1 MAQNDIINQYLA
13 SGGTQADVDAYLGA
27 HPDADV
33 NQMASDAAAWA
44 APQGDAFGGFA
55 PNVDNAP
62 GGRGSLGG
70 ALSSGDDNYRNV
82 FLDPNRRRAEQT
94 AGEFAAMG
102 YSPYGMEEKW
112 SPTPDVKAEALTRQK
127 EGQWRAI
134 VNNEG
139 TVTPERKAQ
148 FEADWAKIHPAAP
161 PASGGGSGGIGP
173 TGQPFTWG
181 GGGGAGGGGADYGG
195 GANYG
200 GGGAGSLL
208 GGYELPDSAAAS
220 QAMRDL
226 QMGGL
231 KGLQGLMSADTEAQR
246 AQMQKA
252 LYKTSKR
259 GINTAADRARQTML
273 EGTFGRGVGSSSILV
288 ELAGRQ
294 QQEHSDAL
302 AQAARDAYTG
312 AGAEQRANL
321 AAQLGLNTAG
331 FNAATSGLQGE
342 ANVALANLA
351 RMQQESQFGRNLGFQ
366 GSENALNR
374 AQAASQFG
382 QNLGLQ
388 QSQLAQQ
395 ASQFGQ
401 NLGFQGT
408 QNQLNRDAAAA
419 AQQLANQQAFGILGQ
434 QQQFAGGENA
444 ANRALQTY
452 LQQSG
457 QDFAGAQSQAQ
468 RDLTRYL
475 QESGQQFTGTQNDAQ
490 RAMQAYLQQSG
501 QDFSGT
507 QNEAQRALAQSLQ
520 TGSQTF
526 QGGQN
531 ELQRQQQMQQFL
543 LSLAQ
548 NEELASN
555 RQAGTM
561 VGAGMSGLTTLAGP
575 LLAQLA
581 KNWGTS

>member
-33 NQMASDAAAWA
+33 NQMASDAAAWS

-70 ALSSGDDNYRNV
+70 ALSSIGDQNYAKV
-82 FLDPNRRRAEQT
+82 FNDPNRRRAEQT

-127 EGQWRAI
+127 EGQLRAI

-139 TVTPERKAQ
+139 ALTPERKAQ

-288 ELAGRQ
+288 ESRRAPAAGAQRCPGAGGPRRLHGGRRGAARQSRRPARAEHGWVQCGDERAAGRGQRGARQSRAHAAGEPVRAQPRLPGFRERAESRPGRVPVWAESRPAAKPAGPASQPVWPEPRLPGHAEPTQPRRGSGGAATRQSAGLRDLGPAAAIRGRGERRQSRAANVSAAERPGFRGRPEPGPAGPDPLLAGERPAIHGHA
-294 QQEHSDAL
+294 ERR
-302 AQAARDAYTG
+302 AAGNASVSAAERPGFLGYAERGAAG
-312 AGAEQRANL
+312 AGAIPPDENRRPSRA
-321 AAQLGLNTAG
+321 AR
-331 FNAATSGLQGE
+331 TSCNG
-342 ANVALANLA
+342 
-351 RMQQESQFGRNLGFQ
+351 
-366 GSENALNR
+366 
-374 AQAASQFG
+374 
-382 QNLGLQ
+382 
-388 QSQLAQQ
+388 
-395 ASQFGQ
+395 
-401 NLGFQGT
+401 
-408 QNQLNRDAAAA
+408 
-419 AQQLANQQAFGILGQ
+419 
-434 QQQFAGGENA
+434 
-444 ANRALQTY
+444 
-452 LQQSG
+452 
-457 QDFAGAQSQAQ
+457 
-468 RDLTRYL
+468 
-475 QESGQQFTGTQNDAQ
+475 
-490 RAMQAYLQQSG
+490 
-501 QDFSGT
+501 
-507 QNEAQRALAQSLQ
+507 
-520 TGSQTF
+520 
-526 QGGQN
+526 
-531 ELQRQQQMQQFL
+531 
-543 LSLAQ
+543 
-548 NEELASN
+548 SN
-555 RQAGTM
+555 RCSSSCSASRRTRSWPRTGRR
-561 VGAGMSGLTTLAGP
+561 GP
-575 LLAQLA
+575 WSAP
-581 KNWGTS
+581 G